1 MKIRKKVK
9 KQFYKIFTNY
19 NALMISFLS
28 NLIKY
33 NNYIKMI

>member
-9 KQFYKIFTNY
+9 KQFYKKFNY

-28 NLIKY
+28 HLIKY